1 MYSLK
6 SVTNFQIPIVI
17 LLWLRHL
24 TNPWIFPTK
33 YANGGW
39 YPCMKRKHAFMI
51 TAHYTIYYI
60 YGHIYIYLYTFTPS
74 NMFSFR
80 YLASQHLA
88 TSSPSPRWPRLLLQ
102 SHKPSLPQRSVV
114 TKAMMGHRCQHLIF
128 QPPNREALIKQHTS
142 GWNITKS
149 KHTI

>member
-1 MYSLK
+1 MYRVN

-17 LLWLRHL
+17 LLWLKHL
-24 TNPWIFPTK
+24 KNPWIFPTK

-60 YGHIYIYLYTFTPS
+60 YGHIYVYIYIYTFQHVQLPISCFPTPGNLFPITQVGWS
-74 NMFSFR
+74 
-80 YLASQHLA
+80 
-88 TSSPSPRWPRLLLQ
+88 LLLQ

-114 TKAMMGHRCQHLIF
+114 TKAMMGHRCQHPII

-142 GWNITKS
+142 GW
-149 KHTI
+149 KH